1 MKLVRL
7 NELKDLLHS
16 PRYNSTMLILLIEL
30 EAFHRVRLA
39 CACLA
44 ISEYCSVVA
53 MEHTYYCWTCCLF
66 VYFNL
71 AVNRSVNTVKV
82 KLVICHQIFVIDEV
96 LLSAL
101 FCGLLPEVFLE
112 IKNIRDLS
120 VTAAG
125 FVDLGYR

>member
-1 MKLVRL
+1 M
-7 NELKDLLHS
+7 
-16 PRYNSTMLILLIEL
+16 
-30 EAFHRVRLA
+30 
-39 CACLA
+39 
-44 ISEYCSVVA
+44 
-53 MEHTYYCWTCCLF
+53 F